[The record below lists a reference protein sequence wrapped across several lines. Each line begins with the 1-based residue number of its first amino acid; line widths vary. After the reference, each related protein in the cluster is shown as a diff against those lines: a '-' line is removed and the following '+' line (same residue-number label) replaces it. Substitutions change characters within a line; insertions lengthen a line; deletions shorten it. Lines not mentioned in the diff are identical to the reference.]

1 MSQYDVAG
9 LFEFLAHTPE
19 QGLRKMLVDQKTFTD
34 THFQMMLKIVRSG
47 DANAFTEHF
56 EKKDFPKIKFGP
68 AEMKLKDKF
77 WDDCI
82 TATMAKGILQ
92 PAIATKAA

>member
-9 LFEFLAHTPE
+9 LFDFLAHTPE
-19 QGLRKMLVDQKTFTD
+19 QGLRKMLVDQKTFTEA
-34 THFQMMLKIVRSG
+34 HFNMMLKIVRAG
-47 DANAFTEHF
+47 DLNAFTEHF
-56 EKKDFPKIKFGP
+56 EKKDFPKVKFGP

-82 TATMAKGILQ
+82 TVMSSKGILQ
-92 PAIATKAA
+92 PAVAAKAA